1 MKDLTLMNFAAG
13 CDHGIMSDTEKEW
26 MWLYSLAAM
35 LGAVFV
41 VF

>member
-35 LGAVFV
+35 LGAVIV